1 MNIHIILFSI
11 MTIINIISIFSLIF
25 IERREPSTT
34 WGWLLII
41 TLLPGIGFVLYLC
54 FGQDLSKRKIFN
66 EKNII
71 DRIKLNNID
80 RKEHIN
86 STKANPQFSDLIKM
100 NFNHCGA
107 LYTNNNSITT
117 YINGE
122 DKFRDLLKDIENA
135 KEFVHIEYYIFKLD
149 NLGNTIVDLLKKK
162 VNEGVEVRLLIDAM
176 GSKSIRRKDQEYIK
190 SLGIEFAL
198 FFPGILPLINPRI
211 NYRNHRKIAV
221 IDGIIGYVGGFN
233 VGDEYVNNGKKF
245 SFWRDTHLRIE
256 GDAVTELNTRFLMD
270 WDYANKSSITKNP
283 KYFPTSHNVGNIGI
297 QIVSSGPDH
306 IEEFIKNSYL
316 KIINNAKDH
325 IYIQT
330 PYLVLD
336 EPMIEALKIS
346 ALSGVDVRIMV
357 PYKPDHFY
365 MPWIL
370 HANIDLLLDSG
381 IKFYQYNNGFIH
393 AKTIVADSSVASVG
407 TANFDIRSFKLNF
420 EVNAIIYDKEVAKK
434 YEEIFIEDEKVC
446 IPLDKS
452 KFNNRGVIKKFM
464 ESIIRLI
471 SPIL

>member
-1 MNIHIILFSI
+1 MKIHIILFSL
-11 MTIINIISIFSLIF
+11 MIIVNIASIFSLIF
-25 IERREPSTT
+25 IERREPSAT

-41 TLLPGIGFVLYLC
+41 TLLPGIGFILYLC

-71 DRIKLNNID
+71 DKIKLDNIIRKNHIIPGNN
-80 RKEHIN
+80 
-86 STKANPQFSDLIKM
+86 SQFSALIKM
-100 NFNHCGA
+100 NFNHCSA
-107 LYTNNNSITT
+107 LYTNNNSVTT

-122 DKFRDLLKDIENA
+122 DKFKDLLKDIESA
-135 KEFVHIEYYIFKLD
+135 KNFIHIEYYIFRLD
-149 NLGNTIVDLLKKK
+149 NLGHTILDSLKKK
-162 VNEGVEVRLLIDAM
+162 VEEGVEVRLLIDAM
-176 GSKSIRRKDQEYIK
+176 GSKTIRRKDQEYRK

-198 FFPGILPLINPRI
+198 FFPGILPLINLRM
-211 NYRNHRKIAV
+211 NYRNHRKIVV
-221 IDGIIGYVGGFN
+221 IDGVIGYVGGFN
-233 VGDEYVNNGKKF
+233 VGDEYVNRGKKF
-245 SFWRDTHLRIE
+245 SFWRDTHLRLQ
-256 GDAVTELNTRFLMD
+256 GDSVTELNMRFLMD
-270 WDYANKSSITKNP
+270 WDYAYKSSITKES
-283 KYFPTSHNVGNIGI
+283 KYFPTINNNGNVGI
-297 QIVSSGPDH
+297 QIISSGPDH
-306 IEEFIKNSYL
+306 VEEFIKNSYL

-336 EPMIEALKIS
+336 EPMTEALKIS

-370 HANIDLLLDSG
+370 HANIDLLLNSG

-393 AKTIVADSSVASVG
+393 AKTIVADGAVTSIG

-420 EVNAIIYDKEVAKK
+420 EVNAIIYDTEITKN
-434 YEEIFIEDEKVC
+434 YEKIFLEDEKVC
-446 IPLDKS
+446 IPLDKNE
-452 KFNNRGVIKKFM
+452 FNNRGVIKRFM

>member
-1 MNIHIILFSI
+1 MKSHIILFSL
-11 MTIINIISIFSLIF
+11 MIIVNIVSIFSLIF
-25 IERREPSTT
+25 IERREPSAT

-41 TLLPGIGFVLYLC
+41 TLLPGIGFILYLC

-71 DRIKLNNID
+71 DKIKLDNIIRKNHIISDNN
-80 RKEHIN
+80 
-86 STKANPQFSDLIKM
+86 SQFSDLIKM
-100 NFNHCGA
+100 NFNHCSA
-107 LYTNNNSITT
+107 LYTNNNSVTT

-122 DKFRDLLKDIENA
+122 DKFKDLLKDIENA
-135 KEFVHIEYYIFKLD
+135 KNFIHIEYYIFRLD
-149 NLGNTIVDLLKKK
+149 NLGHTILDSLKKK
-162 VNEGVEVRLLIDAM
+162 VEEGVEVRLLIDAM
-176 GSKSIRRKDQEYIK
+176 GSKTIRRKDQEYIK

-198 FFPGILPLINPRI
+198 FFPGILPLINLRM
-211 NYRNHRKIAV
+211 NYRNHRKIVV
-221 IDGIIGYVGGFN
+221 IDGVIGYVGGFN
-233 VGDEYVNNGKKF
+233 VGDEYVNRGKKF
-245 SFWRDTHLRIE
+245 SFWRDTHLRLQ
-256 GDAVTELNTRFLMD
+256 GDSVTELNMRFLMD
-270 WDYANKSSITKNP
+270 WDYAYKSSITKES
-283 KYFPTSHNVGNIGI
+283 KYFPTINNNGNVGI
-297 QIVSSGPDH
+297 QIISSGPDH
-306 IEEFIKNSYL
+306 VEEFIKNSYL

-336 EPMIEALKIS
+336 EPMTEALKIS

-370 HANIDLLLDSG
+370 HANIDLLLNSG

-393 AKTIVADSSVASVG
+393 AKTIAADGAVTSIG

-420 EVNAIIYDKEVAKK
+420 EVNAIIYDTEITKN
-434 YEEIFIEDEKVC
+434 YEKIFLEDEKVC
-446 IPLDKS
+446 IPLDKNE
-452 KFNNRGVIKKFM
+452 FNNRGVIKRFM